1 MLHTASDAS
10 RALRLSLATLCLL
23 AAVSVQADEIV
34 VDGKPMSGKVV
45 KVTPKGLD
53 VKTDYGKGNV
63 LVPYDKVT
71 SLRTDEPFT
80 LIVSDEDEI
89 VGNLVGVKDGN
100 LLVGADAASARAVP
114 VDSLH
119 DSVTQ
124 KEFEESQFLRL
135 RSTLRYWN
143 ARYDLAFSGTDATRD
158 TLSLTTGFEV
168 ERRKRPTRF
177 LTTGSYRFG
186 TLHDKDNDPRHQKTE
201 NELLGMVRGEYDVT
215 PRIYGFAA
223 TSAEYDQIE
232 SLSLRL
238 TPKAGPGYRIF
249 NIETESEKR
258 LWSVDVGGAW
268 VYERF
273 FGGSTN
279 SYASIAFGT
288 EGAFSLPWGSL
299 FTFRGSY
306 LPAIDDWA
314 NNYLLRGEA
323 NLLFPMTSWLSFRTG
338 VLDTYTSQPADDAD
352 HNSVTGTAGLAL
364 VF

>member
-1 MLHTASDAS
+1 MLHTSPLAS
-10 RALRLSLATLCLL
+10 RAPWLPLLALCLL
-23 AAVSVQADEIV
+23 APASLRADEIV
-34 VDGKPMSGKVV
+34 VDGQTMSGKVV

-53 VKTDYGKGNV
+53 VETTYGKGNV

-80 LIVSDEDEI
+80 VLSNDEDEV

-100 LLVGADAASARAVP
+100 LLVGADEASAKAVP
-114 VDSLH
+114 LDSLH

-124 KEFEESQFLRL
+124 EKFEQSELLRL
-135 RSTLRYWN
+135 RSALRYWD

-158 TLSLTTGFEV
+158 TVSLATGFEI

-186 TLHDKDNDPRHQKTE
+186 TLHDRDNDPRHQKTE
-201 NELLGMVRGEYDVT
+201 NELLGLVRGEYDLT
-215 PRIYGFAA
+215 SRIYAFAA
-223 TSAEYDQIE
+223 TSAEYDEVE
-232 SLSLRL
+232 SLSLRF

-249 NIETESEKR
+249 DTETQK
-258 LWSVDVGGAW
+258 WSVDIGGAW

-273 FGGSTN
+273 FGGDDN

-288 EGAFSLPWGSL
+288 EGSFTLPWGTT
-299 FTFRGSY
+299 FTMRGSY

-323 NLLFPMTSWLSFRTG
+323 ALLFPMTDWLAFRTG
-338 VLDTYTSQPADDAD
+338 VLNQYTSQPAEDAT
-352 HNSVTGTAGLAL
+352 HNSVTGTAGLSL